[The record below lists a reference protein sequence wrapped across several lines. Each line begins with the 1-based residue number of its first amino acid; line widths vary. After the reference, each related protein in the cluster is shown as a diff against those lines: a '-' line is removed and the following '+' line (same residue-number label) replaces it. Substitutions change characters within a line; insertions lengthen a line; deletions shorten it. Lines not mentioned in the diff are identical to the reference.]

1 MKTAYILTIAFIC
14 ATIGMRAQQLALKES
29 FSRDG
34 QLLMFISNMDAD
46 LAPEYVVMIDT
57 SATIAIID
65 GRTRIVEYTVPL
77 NIDDNENLYT
87 DDVSSVRLRNLM
99 LVQDFNGNGVKDI
112 IITGGAP
119 EPYFRVVDPKTGEDL
134 LKAVMPQGDR
144 QVDVLDIDGDGYYEL
159 ILSAGFFTN
168 IYATQAR
175 VAEASGV
182 EDGKEK
188 QSPGLAMYPN
198 FPNPAKGST
207 TLAWEQP
214 SAKEATVTIYDAQG
228 KAVRRVFAGLAREGV
243 NLCQWN
249 GDDSEGNVAPS
260 GTYQAR
266 VETGGN
272 AAVGT
277 LQIIR

>member
-1 MKTAYILTIAFIC
+1 MKTAYIWVIVFMC
-14 ATIGMRAQQLALKES
+14 AAMSMRAQQLALKET

-34 QLLMFISNMDAD
+34 QLLMFIANMDTD
-46 LAPEYVVMIDT
+46 LAPEYVVMIDS

-65 GRTRIVEYTVPL
+65 GRTRITEYTVRL

-87 DDVSSVRLRNLM
+87 DDLSSVRLRNLTI
-99 LVQDFNGNGVKDI
+99 VQDFNGNGMKDL

-119 EPYFRVVDPKTGEDL
+119 EPYFRVADPKTGEDL
-134 LKAVMPQGDR
+134 LKVVMPQGDR
-144 QVDVLDIDGDGYYEL
+144 QADVLDMDGDGYYEL

-175 VAEASGV
+175 VAETSGA
-182 EDGKEK
+182 DSDIEK
-188 QSPGLAMYPN
+188 QASGLAMYPN
-198 FPNPAKGST
+198 FPNPVKGAT

-228 KAVRRVFAGLAREGV
+228 RAVRRVFAGLAREGV
-243 NLCQWN
+243 NLCRWN
-249 GDDSEGNVAPS
+249 GDDSEGKTAPS

-266 VETGGN
+266 VESGGK
-272 AAVGT
+272 AATGT
-277 LQIIR
+277 LQIAR